1 MDAPGAQ
8 NNVENVIRGRAN
20 YGKWKF
26 FWAPS
31 ALRCATPLTLGI
43 SCNAGAS
50 HQGRCALVCFSG
62 DCPCLTAT
70 ERPNVHALALLSN
83 QLRSRYRKLHALRR
97 TRSSKGAPS
106 SYTTTRAV
114 CPTARAAQV

>member
-26 FWAPS
+26 FWTPS

-50 HQGRCALVCFSG
+50 HQGRCALVCSDTTKERPG
-62 DCPCLTAT
+62 ASTPRRDARRDWSLSVPKNHATTLTAD
-70 ERPNVHALALLSN
+70 
-83 QLRSRYRKLHALRR
+83 K
-97 TRSSKGAPS
+97 
-106 SYTTTRAV
+106 
-114 CPTARAAQV
+114 CAA

>member
-8 NNVENVIRGRAN
+8 NNVENVIRVRAN

-43 SCNAGAS
+43 SC
-50 HQGRCALVCFSG
+50 
-62 DCPCLTAT
+62 
-70 ERPNVHALALLSN
+70 
-83 QLRSRYRKLHALRR
+83 
-97 TRSSKGAPS
+97 
-106 SYTTTRAV
+106 
-114 CPTARAAQV
+114 